1 MEDFH
6 EFIDLYRKQRHDFM
20 NDVQVIYGYLQ
31 LKREEETKEYIGK
44 VIEQNKN
51 ISRVYALGDKY
62 LGFFME
68 QSLKK
73 LWEKDTIVELDI
85 EIESFSKEV
94 FSKEYNKKSI
104 LVNNIFNEIENN
116 KYKFVYI
123 YIFEDEMGESLLIAN
138 NESSVNELDWMDDW
152 EEVNS
157 DVNDVKIHRYILNNT
172 FAYRLTFI

>member
-6 EFIDLYRKQRHDFM
+6 KFIDVHRKQRHDFM
-20 NDVQVIYGYLQ
+20 NNIQVVYGYLQ
-31 LKREEETKEYIGK
+31 LKREEEMKKYLNK
-44 VIEQNKN
+44 VIEENRT
-51 ISRVYALGDKY
+51 ISKVYVLGDQFF
-62 LGFFME
+62 GFFME
-68 QSLKK
+68 SNLRR
-73 LWEKDTIVELDI
+73 LWERDVIVELDI

-116 KYKFVYI
+116 KFKFVYI

-152 EEVNS
+152 ESVDS
-157 DVNDVKIHRYILNNT
+157 DLGDIKLFKFISNNT
-172 FAYRLTFI
+172 FAYRLTFN